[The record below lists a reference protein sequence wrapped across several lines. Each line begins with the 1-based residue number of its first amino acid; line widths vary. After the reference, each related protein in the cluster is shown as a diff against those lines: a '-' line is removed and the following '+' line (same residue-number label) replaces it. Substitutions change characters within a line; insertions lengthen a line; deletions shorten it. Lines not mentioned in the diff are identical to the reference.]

1 MSIHLPQRRLIRSG
15 IRSALAHPYHLTT
28 ILVPISISIITR
40 PSQHRTEASFNF
52 KPKRS
57 DPQPPSPVKSKP
69 KPKENALPTRGDL
82 ASSSIFESQEDGITS
97 SDSSTA
103 PTSHSKY
110 GPVTTLQQMGG
121 PQRDPTTM
129 AAALDPDPHA
139 RQRWE
144 RKMVI
149 RSIRQRDRANKTA
162 LLARTERL
170 SLSKS
175 HMYATSIKK
184 LGPLARQIAGK
195 PIEDAIVQMR
205 FSKKKVAKDVLK
217 HLEHARDEAV
227 VTRGMGLGSENGD
240 GVVGEDGRG
249 LMVEDKKGKKRI
261 VKNKTQIYIDQA
273 WVGRGTFGRAPDYRA
288 RGQMYVMRPPHTSIT
303 VLLKEE
309 ATRIRLAKERE
320 QKRLRKK
327 VWVPLPDRA
336 ITAQRQYVMW

>member
-1 MSIHLPQRRLIRSG
+1 
-15 IRSALAHPYHLTT
+15 
-28 ILVPISISIITR
+28 
-40 PSQHRTEASFNF
+40 
-52 KPKRS
+52 
-57 DPQPPSPVKSKP
+57 
-69 KPKENALPTRGDL
+69 
-82 ASSSIFESQEDGITS
+82 
-97 SDSSTA
+97 
-103 PTSHSKY
+103 
-110 GPVTTLQQMGG
+110 
-121 PQRDPTTM
+121 
-129 AAALDPDPHA
+129 
-139 RQRWE
+139 
-144 RKMVI
+144 MVI

-288 RGQMYVMRPPHTSIT
+288 RGQMYVMRPPHTSKYIFLPFLISCLET
-303 VLLKEE
+303 PSFHQALL
-309 ATRIRLAKERE
+309 ANLAG
-320 QKRLRKK
+320 L
-327 VWVPLPDRA
+327 
-336 ITAQRQYVMW
+336 I